1 MIIVKLAKVPS
12 LNQFYSGM
20 HWSKRDKITN
30 LLKLDIL
37 SQLSNYPKVKY
48 EKISVTLRCNYRYD
62 IDNSIMAVKFALD
75 VFRRWGGVKDDSP
88 KYLEQVTL
96 IVDKSLPRDT
106 ALVEIAEK
114 K

>member
-1 MIIVKLAKVPS
+1 MIFVKLDKVPS

-30 LLKLDIL
+30 LLKLTIL
-37 SQLSNYPKVKY
+37 SQLSNYPKVQY

-62 IDNSIMAVKFALD
+62 IDNSIMAVKFVLD
-75 VFRRWGGVKDDSP
+75 CFRRWGGVKDDSP

-106 ALVEIAEK
+106 AIVEIAEK